1 MLKPITLQVEA
12 PIADAYQ
19 NANPEHKQALQTIV
33 SLFLKSIS
41 VGDSLQTIVQEI
53 RLEAEQKGLT
63 PEILEELLKDE

>member
-12 PIADAYQ
+12 PIADVYQ
-19 NANPEHKQALQTIV
+19 NANPEHKQALQATV

-41 VGDSLQTIVQEI
+41 VSDSLQTIVQEI
-53 RLEAEQKGLT
+53 RSEAEQKGLT

>member
-19 NANPEHKQALQTIV
+19 NANSEHKQALQAIV

-41 VGDSLQTIVQEI
+41 ANNSLQTIAQEI
-53 RLEAEQKGLT
+53 RSEAEQKGLT
-63 PEILEELLKDE
+63 SEILEELLKDE